1 MKGDEWQ
8 QDGDPAS
15 LFFGADTKSD
25 NNGAAVAA
33 LWVHALFTG
42 GQQVAPAEQCVT
54 VMCRTERR
62 YWNFIFVTLH
72 VFKSLPLL
80 PDACRISALKLLPFI
95 SNLLFFLSC
104 GGDIKNLV
112 FWWKTHLIKNIFNSC
127 VVYCNSLADFSDFL
141 FHWPLEEK
149 KINVLYRTLKQP
161 WILLHKLHPSPAP
174 LLTNP
179 VLFKVWYT
187 PAPHPTP
194 TPNRDLSNYKQKT
207 SRQHIR
213 IILYVKALVF
223 SVATLWTKL
232 KPL

>member
-1 MKGDEWQ
+1 MGPRAFHWRSA
-8 QDGDPAS
+8 GCTS
-15 LFFGADTKSD
+15 R
-25 NNGAAVAA
+25 AVCHCD
-33 LWVHALFTG
+33 V
-42 GQQVAPAEQCVT
+42 
-54 VMCRTERR
+54 
-62 YWNFIFVTLH
+62 
-72 VFKSLPLL
+72 
-80 PDACRISALKLLPFI
+80 PDREEILKLSFCDFTCLQKPSSVAWCLQDFCFEI
-95 SNLLFFLSC
+95 TSFYFKPTFFLSC

-194 TPNRDLSNYKQKT
+194 TPNRDLSNYKHKT

>member
-1 MKGDEWQ
+1 MSDSRMVTPLPCSLGLTLSQTTMVLLWQLCGSTRFSLEVSRLHQQSSVSLWCAGQRGDTETLFLWLYMSSRAFLCCLM
-8 QDGDPAS
+8 PAGFLLWNYFL
-15 LFFGADTKSD
+15 LFQT
-25 NNGAAVAA
+25 
-33 LWVHALFTG
+33 
-42 GQQVAPAEQCVT
+42 
-54 VMCRTERR
+54 
-62 YWNFIFVTLH
+62 Y
-72 VFKSLPLL
+72 
-80 PDACRISALKLLPFI
+80 
-95 SNLLFFLSC
+95 FFLSC

-194 TPNRDLSNYKQKT
+194 APNRDLSSYKQKT
-207 SRQHIR
+207 SRQHIH